1 MEIPFQ
7 PSGWDVEAR
16 QLIAEGGYTVE
27 HAVETVTLRYL
38 TAGDYRPLLDSKQRG
53 HTCGGKVK
61 ECLAA
66 MLDPQYRSRN
76 SVSPQYEFGFKLAR
90 GRGRPKKLQIIDR
103 FFLCIWRG
111 MRDVASG
118 WEPRLLFWQYL
129 FAALDPDYRDMV
141 EEALHEPF
149 PWRARIQPVERDKGR
164 RSDPE
169 LPMRD
174 KVLAWLVQRGL
185 DRGEKYN

>member
-1 MEIPFQ
+1 
-7 PSGWDVEAR
+7 
-16 QLIAEGGYTVE
+16 
-27 HAVETVTLRYL
+27 
-38 TAGDYRPLLDSKQRG
+38 
-53 HTCGGKVK
+53 
-61 ECLAA
+61 

-185 DRGEKYN
+185 DRGEKYNSAIAATLVDIENERRVERWRGWITRPTLRNAYDRHTRSKSSK